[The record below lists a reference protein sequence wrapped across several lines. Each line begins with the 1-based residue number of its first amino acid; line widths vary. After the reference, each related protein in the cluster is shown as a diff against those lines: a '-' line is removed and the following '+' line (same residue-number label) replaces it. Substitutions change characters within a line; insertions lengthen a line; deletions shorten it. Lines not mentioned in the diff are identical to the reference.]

1 MPTALRQLGFDLYA
15 TAGTARLLNSNMVA
29 TNVVRKIG
37 EGKPDILDLLDE
49 RQDRL
54 CHLHLRPRGASP
66 RLTAVKIRRKAVER
80 SIPCFTSIDTA
91 DAFVSCLE
99 LDMDTA
105 ELDLV
110 DITRL

>member
-1 MPTALRQLGFDLYA
+1 MI
-15 TAGTARLLNSNMVA
+15 A

-37 EGKPDILDLLDE
+37 EGKPDILDLLDSGKIGYVISTDTKG
-49 RQDRL
+49 RIPSLD
-54 CHLHLRPRGASP
+54 S
-66 RLTAVKIRRKAVER
+66 VKIRRKAVER

-110 DITRL
+110 DITKL